1 MQNARFFKDKLFKIN
16 AQNFEAFALSL
27 FQWQAV
33 HNPIYHAY
41 LAHLG
46 KKPGQVHQ
54 LSEIPFLPI
63 RFFKDQRVVT
73 EDTENTASDWTYFE
87 SSGTTGQQPS
97 RHYVNDTAFYLQV
110 CRSIFEQQY
119 GQLQDF
125 HIFALLP
132 SYLERQHASLVA
144 MTDYFI
150 RESQSP
156 LSGFYLQDYEQLIGQ
171 LDTAKKSKRQILLL
185 GVSFALLELAEHY
198 QPDLQGVT
206 VMETGGMKGRRKELV
221 REELHQILQRGLNVS
236 QIHSEYGMTE
246 LMSQAYAHKQGLF
259 RCPPW
264 MQVFI
269 RDINDPFYMDRNLR
283 YGGINII
290 DLANVHS
297 CAFLETQDL
306 GKYHSL
312 ENTFEV
318 LGRFDNSDTRGCNL
332 MVSF

>member
-33 HNPIYHAY
+33 HNPIYNAY

-46 KKPGQVHQ
+46 KKPWQVQQ

-73 EDTENTASDWTYFE
+73 KDTENTASDWTYFE
-87 SSGTTGQQPS
+87 SSGTTGQLPS

-132 SYLERQHASLVA
+132 SYLERQQASLVA
-144 MTDYFI
+144 MADYFI

-156 LSGFYLQDYEQLIGQ
+156 LSGFYLQDYDQLIGQ
-171 LDTAKKSKRQILLL
+171 LDTAKKSGRQVLLL